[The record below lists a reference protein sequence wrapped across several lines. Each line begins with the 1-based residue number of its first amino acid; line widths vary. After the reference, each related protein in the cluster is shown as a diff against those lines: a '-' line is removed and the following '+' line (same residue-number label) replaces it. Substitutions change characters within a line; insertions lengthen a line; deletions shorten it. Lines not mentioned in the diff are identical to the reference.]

1 MRGTDLLAI
10 AICAQKITPSTQ
22 STVGHLSP
30 LSKFV
35 RVNILKLQYHAS
47 PLINRQGTE

>member
-1 MRGTDLLAI
+1 MPKKSRH
-10 AICAQKITPSTQ
+10 P
-22 STVGHLSP
+22 LSP
-30 LSKFV
+30 LWGICHQLSKFV